1 MPPEPSTTH
10 DPAADVRPAYVAVAL
25 DLPVDRLFTY
35 RAAPEQRAQA
45 DIGHR
50 VLVPFRGR
58 SLMGFV
64 AEVDETKPAFKVL
77 DVSEAPDGHALLGP
91 DLLEL
96 GTFIAR
102 YYGTSLGEALAAMVP
117 RGVRH
122 KGKGQKRRRVTLT
135 DDAKAVVREADG
147 KLSEPQQRIL
157 RRLRKH
163 PAGYLMSDLCRAAHV
178 SISPIQTL
186 ARHEIVTL
194 TTERSQS
201 DALEEAAREAPPT
214 EPREPT
220 PHQKTCID
228 ALVASLDDETYEAFL
243 LLGVTGSG
251 KTEVYLQ
258 AMARCIAQGR
268 QAIVLVPEIALTP
281 QTVKRFRGRFDN
293 VAVLH
298 SGMTEAE
305 RAKAWRRIRAGEADV
320 VIGPRSAIFAP
331 VPKLGLL
338 VVDEEHETSFKQ
350 QSVPRYHAR
359 DVGIVRARAAGA
371 VVVLG
376 SATPALESYR
386 NALDGRYTLLELP
399 ERVGGRS
406 LPTVQIVDRTSG
418 EERQRRGSHIG
429 RTLEIRIQEALRAK
443 GQVILLQNRR
453 GYATSVACPR
463 CGFLVECEHCDV
475 TLTFHRSDAVAMCH
489 LCGHERRVPGACP
502 DCALPRLEFR
512 GVGTQTVEEEL
523 GERFPGANVA
533 RMDSDSMAT
542 RDAYEDVLGRFEAG
556 AIDILIG
563 TQMIAKGLDFPNVL
577 LVGIVSADTA
587 LALPDFR
594 SGERTFGLLAQVAGR
609 AGRGDEDGRVVVQT
623 TMPTHPAI
631 VLAAEQD
638 YPKFAATALEDREQ
652 FGYPPYRRLLRVVVR
667 SKSERAAAERAAV
680 LAKIIVQAAT
690 TTTEILGP
698 AVPPIARVQGHYR
711 QHVVV
716 KAPTHREIAGVLAA
730 LRKAKRP
737 ARGIEEAWDVDPMGV
752 L

>member
-1 MPPEPSTTH
+1 MPPEPTTT
-10 DPAADVRPAYVAVAL
+10 DARPAYVEVAL

-35 RAAPEQRAQA
+35 RVPAEQRTHA
-45 DIGHR
+45 DVGHR

-64 AEVDETKPAFKVL
+64 AGVGDAEPDFKVL
-77 DVSEAPDGHALLGP
+77 DVREAPDAHALLGP
-91 DLLEL
+91 ELLEL
-96 GTFIAR
+96 GRFIAR

-122 KGKGQKRRRVTLT
+122 KGKGHRRRRVTLA
-135 DDAKAVVREADG
+135 DDAKAVERDAAG

-163 PAGYLMSDLCRAAHV
+163 PEGFLLTDLCRAAHV
-178 SISPIQTL
+178 SVSPVQTL
-186 ARHEIVTL
+186 AKHGIVAL
-194 TTERSQS
+194 TTERSHG
-201 DALEEAAREAPPT
+201 DALEEAAREAPHT
-214 EPREPT
+214 EPLDPT
-220 PHQKTCID
+220 DDQRRSID
-228 ALVASLDDETYEAFL
+228 ALIAALDAERYRTFL

-281 QTVKRFRGRFDN
+281 QTVKRFRGRFDR

-298 SGMTEAE
+298 SGMTDAE
-305 RAKAWRRIRAGEADV
+305 RAKAWRRIKAGEADV

-331 VPKLGLL
+331 VPRLGLL

-350 QSVPRYHAR
+350 QNAPRYHAR
-359 DVGIVRARAAGA
+359 DVGLVRAKAAGA

-376 SATPALESYR
+376 SATPALESYK
-386 NALDGRYTLLELP
+386 NALDGRYELLDLP
-399 ERVGGRS
+399 RRVGGRS
-406 LPTVQIVDRTSG
+406 LPSVQIVDRTSG
-418 EERQRRGSHIG
+418 EERQRRRAHIG
-429 RTLEIRIQEALRAK
+429 RTLEIRMREALTAG

-463 CGFLVECEHCDV
+463 CGFLVECKHCDV

-523 GERFPGANVA
+523 EALFPDARVA

-556 AIDILIG
+556 AIDVLVG
-563 TQMIAKGLDFPNVL
+563 TQMIAKGLDFPNVR

-594 SGERTFGLLAQVAGR
+594 AGERTFGLLAQVSGR
-609 AGRGDEDGRVVVQT
+609 AGRGDADGRVVVQT
-623 TMPTHPAI
+623 TMPNHPAI
-631 VLAAEQD
+631 QLAAEQD
-638 YPKFAATALEDREQ
+638 YPKFARGALEDREQ
-652 FGYPPYRRLLRVVVR
+652 FGYPPFRRLLRVVVR
-667 SKSERAAAERAAV
+667 GKRPEAVADRARDVQQVIVRSASPRA
-680 LAKIIVQAAT
+680 
-690 TTTEILGP
+690 EILGP
-698 AVPPIARVQGHYR
+698 AVPPIGRVQGFHR
-711 QHVVV
+711 QQVIV
-716 KAPTHREIAGVLAA
+716 KAPEPREIATVVRA
-730 LRKAKRP
+730 LRAAKRP
-737 ARGIEEAWDVDPMGV
+737 QRGVEEAWDVDPVGV